1 MKARDFIASRNVD
14 LPTLK
19 ILQSS
24 TSEGSFSPGFQRLAE
39 ISEAS
44 CMATCSLSVDF
55 IASRNVDLP
64 TLKILQS
71 STSEGSFSP
80 GFQRLAE
87 ISEASCMATCSL
99 SVVRETGFKVDIV
112 ALFTGPTP

>member
-1 MKARDFIASRNVD
+1 MKAR
-14 LPTLK
+14 
-19 ILQSS
+19 
-24 TSEGSFSPGFQRLAE
+24 
-39 ISEAS
+39 
-44 CMATCSLSVDF
+44 DF